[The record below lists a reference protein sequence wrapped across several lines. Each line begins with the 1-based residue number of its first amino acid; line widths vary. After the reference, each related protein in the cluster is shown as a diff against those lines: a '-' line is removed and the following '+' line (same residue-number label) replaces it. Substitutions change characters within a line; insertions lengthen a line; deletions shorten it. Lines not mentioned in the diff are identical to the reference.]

1 MEKYKT
7 GYIISYTHNVK
18 TGASSTNAADYP
30 HNDKSTIVFMDFHVA
45 QLKSSKIPDQKLV
58 SSGANEAAYT
68 SFWDPFR
75 TLRANK
81 LPSNNW

>member
-1 MEKYKT
+1 
-7 GYIISYTHNVK
+7 IISYTHNVK
-18 TGASSTNAADYP
+18 TGSAATYAADYP